1 MTEAVNAGV
10 SKTALTEIRLR
21 EFEESQKEV
30 SRLEREQSQLP
41 QVPAQAMRPQ
51 IEAAKKA
58 MLQRQLAAFKSVE
71 VGDLDGFIRALG
83 VHVAYR
89 PCRVLGVSSLRALV
103 TCMRAQFRLLS
114 RPIWLGWLGGDSPD
128 MIPAVQED
136 IDTVARVEA
145 VLRAHGLRFR
155 EKNEKKHA
163 MLPEPVLARVTIK
176 GARFTDAD
184 FSDYAHPAVV
194 NGQILVKQAGQR
206 PISLVQELARRA
218 IYTWEDLESRT
229 ATSLKES
236 GLHEYQFRTV
246 AYECER
252 RGIVFQREVK
262 PTAVEI
268 ETVDVDRMDPTK
280 TREVT
285 NISVEDKI
293 NVRDKDRKLVG
304 IINEESEFRD
314 RIGTQED
321 LANQGGSYESIVGI
335 LDEIYEAGQQPEE
348 EDVPAEE
355 REEVPPEPQGASLVP
370 PTAPEQK

>member
-1 MTEAVNAGV
+1 MTEVATKGV
-10 SKTALTEIRLR
+10 SRAALLEIRLR
-21 EFEESQKEV
+21 EFEEAQREV
-30 SRLEREQSQLP
+30 ARLEREQSLLP

-51 IEAAKKA
+51 VEVAKKE
-58 MLQRQLAAFKSVE
+58 MLRRQLEAFKTVE
-71 VGDLDGFIRALG
+71 PGDLDGFIRALG

-89 PCRVLGVSSLRALV
+89 PCRILGISSLRALV
-103 TCMRAQFRLLS
+103 TCMRSQFRLLA
-114 RPIWLGWLGGDSPD
+114 RPVWLGWAGGDSPD

-145 VLRAHGLRFR
+145 VLRSHGLRFR

-163 MLPEPVLARVTIK
+163 MLPEPVLARVTDK
-176 GARFTDAD
+176 KARFSDVD
-184 FSDYAHPAVV
+184 FADYAPPAVV
-194 NGQILVKQAGQR
+194 NGQILIKQAGQR
-206 PISLVQELARRA
+206 PISIVQELARRA
-218 IYTWEDLESRT
+218 IYTWEDLEGRT
-229 ATSLKES
+229 ASSIKDT
-236 GLHEYQFRTV
+236 GLHEWQFRTV

-252 RGIVFQREVK
+252 RGILFQREVK

-285 NISVEDKI
+285 NLSVEDRI
-293 NVRDKDRKLVG
+293 SVRDKDRKLVG

-321 LANQGGSYESIVGI
+321 LTNQGGSYESIVGI
-335 LDEIYEAGQQPEE
+335 LEEIYEAGQQPEE

-355 REEVPPEPQGASLVP
+355 REENQPVSQGVSLTP
-370 PTAPEQK
+370 NPEQK